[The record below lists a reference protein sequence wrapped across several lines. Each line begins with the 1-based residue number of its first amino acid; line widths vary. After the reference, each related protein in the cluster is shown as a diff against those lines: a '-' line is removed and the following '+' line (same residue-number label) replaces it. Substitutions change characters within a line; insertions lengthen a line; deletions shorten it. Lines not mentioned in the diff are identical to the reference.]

1 MKQKCKVLAYIFRVT
16 DLSNEILVFTH
27 RDMPEAGIQV
37 VGGTVENGEDLICAL
52 KREISEES
60 GIFLDENTIF
70 QKIGES
76 LYQRKDKPEL
86 NIRHYFSFYTSELK
100 DSWSHCV
107 ESTGEDNQLIFDF
120 FWLPVDE
127 ACLKLTG
134 NMGEFLKPT
143 GTL

>member
-16 DLSNEILVFTH
+16 DSNLEILVFTH
-27 RDMPEAGIQV
+27 RDMPDAGIQV

-60 GIFLDENTIF
+60 GLNFDENTDF
-70 QKIGES
+70 QKVGES
-76 LYQRKDKPEL
+76 LYQRNDIEEL
-86 NIRHYFSFYTSELK
+86 NTRHYFSVYANDLK
-100 DSWSHCV
+100 DSWSHLV
-107 ESTGEDNQLIFDF
+107 ESSGQDNQLLFDF

-143 GTL
+143 VSL

>member
-16 DLSNEILVFTH
+16 DLTLEILVFTH
-27 RDMPEAGIQV
+27 RDMPDAGIQV

-60 GIFLDENTIF
+60 GLQFDESTSF

-76 LYQRKDKPEL
+76 LYQRKDIAEL
-86 NIRHYFSFYTSELK
+86 NIRHYFSVYTNDLK
-100 DSWSHCV
+100 DSWSHSV
-107 ESTGEDNQLIFDF
+107 ESTGEDNQLLFDF

-134 NMGEFLKPT
+134 NMSEFLKPIE
-143 GTL
+143 LL

>member
-1 MKQKCKVLAYIFRVT
+1 MKQKCKVLVYIFRVT
-16 DLSNEILVFTH
+16 DLANEILVFTH

-52 KREISEES
+52 RREIFEES
-60 GIFLDENTIF
+60 GLILDESITF

-76 LYQRKDKPEL
+76 LYQRKDRAEL
-86 NIRHYFSFYTSELK
+86 NLRHYFNVYTSDLK

-107 ESTGEDNQLIFDF
+107 ESTGEDNQLLFDF

-143 GTL
+143 GAL

>member
-16 DLSNEILVFTH
+16 DLTLEILVFTH
-27 RDMPEAGIQV
+27 RGMPDAGIQV

-60 GIFLDENTIF
+60 GLIFDESTSF

-76 LYQRKDKPEL
+76 LYQRKDIAEL
-86 NIRHYFSFYTSELK
+86 NIRHYFSVYTSDLK
-100 DSWSHCV
+100 DSWSHRV
-107 ESTGEDNQLIFDF
+107 ESTGEDNQLLFDF

-134 NMGEFLKPT
+134 NMGEFLKPME
-143 GTL
+143 LL